1 MSNNKRQ
8 RGGWGVVRYLPVLG
22 SPKNED
28 HFMDRNHPSFSDP
41 KHPLFA
47 EPPIQIQYR
56 DQTPSPPVS

>member
-41 KHPLFA
+41 KASLVRRASNSNPISRPDT
-47 EPPIQIQYR
+47 EPAR
-56 DQTPSPPVS
+56 